1 MSIGHTSHCLLLC
14 FRSLYFSD
22 FSGANLR
29 PSRGRWR
36 WGDFCSGKSH
46 QNPPRAFPPRYLPW
60 GTRLSMRQ
68 AGVRP
73 VTLAV
78 APVSAT
84 TPSHHGNWPYR
95 WAVST
100 SGPTLEKRRSR
111 RRGFCCTILLRCGK
125 GRGLPGPLVPLYC
138 PGGFGRGKPL
148 PYTQQR
154 KKFGNVQGLFAPG
167 PRQLGTVAGQGKAL
181 GVEAGTNRGA
191 DITHRMQR
199 HLCDPTRLR
208 AEQRRLHTHPVP
220 RGGFHKAGE
229 GPAFG
234 GSLVTFCPLRK
245 SPCGANPGW
254 QA

>member
-1 MSIGHTSHCLLLC
+1 MGS
-14 FRSLYFSD
+14 
-22 FSGANLR
+22 
-29 PSRGRWR
+29 
-36 WGDFCSGKSH
+36 
-46 QNPPRAFPPRYLPW
+46 
-60 GTRLSMRQ
+60 
-68 AGVRP
+68 
-73 VTLAV
+73 
-78 APVSAT
+78 
-84 TPSHHGNWPYR
+84 WPYR

-100 SGPTLEKRRSR
+100 SGPTLAKRRSR

-208 AEQRRLHTHPVP
+208 AEPRTMHLPPSTAGWIPQGGGRPRLWRFFP
-220 RGGFHKAGE
+220 RFLIGE
-229 GPAFG
+229 KSGPAERPRRGRWFSPQKSEKNRPSRSAFG
-234 GSLVTFCPLRK
+234 QMTPSCKGAICQAVTRVPHFPARASSPRSRLVMMAVR
-245 SPCGANPGW
+245 SRAERAN
-254 QA
+254 

>member
-1 MSIGHTSHCLLLC
+1 
-14 FRSLYFSD
+14 
-22 FSGANLR
+22 
-29 PSRGRWR
+29 
-36 WGDFCSGKSH
+36 
-46 QNPPRAFPPRYLPW
+46 
-60 GTRLSMRQ
+60 MRQ

-84 TPSHHGNWPYR
+84 TPSHHGNWPYD
-95 WAVST
+95 WVVST

-167 PRQLGTVAGQGKAL
+167 PRQLGTVAHQGKAL
-181 GVEAGTNRGA
+181 AVEA
-191 DITHRMQR
+191 
-199 HLCDPTRLR
+199 
-208 AEQRRLHTHPVP
+208 
-220 RGGFHKAGE
+220 
-229 GPAFG
+229 
-234 GSLVTFCPLRK
+234 
-245 SPCGANPGW
+245 
-254 QA
+254 

>member
-1 MSIGHTSHCLLLC
+1 
-14 FRSLYFSD
+14 
-22 FSGANLR
+22 
-29 PSRGRWR
+29 
-36 WGDFCSGKSH
+36 
-46 QNPPRAFPPRYLPW
+46 
-60 GTRLSMRQ
+60 MRQ

-84 TPSHHGNWPYR
+84 TPSHHGNWPYG
-95 WAVST
+95 WVVST

-234 GSLVTFCPLRK
+234 DSFPNFSAMRNWAQRSVPAKMGTF
-245 SPCGANPGW
+245 S
-254 QA
+254 